1 MAYYIGLMSGTSMD
15 GVDAVLCDI
24 GSNYCHTLEAHT
36 EYYSAELLDRLHGLC
51 NPGHNEVNLVGIAE
65 RAVASY
71 FAKATH
77 GVLEKAGIDASQIT
91 ALGSHGQTIRHFP
104 DGLAKTADTL
114 NLPSELNL
122 GFTTQIGCPHT
133 LAVLTGIDVVSDFRR
148 KDVALGGQGAP
159 LVPAYHNAVFAHKD
173 AARVVVNLGGI
184 ANISILSPSNI
195 SKAPLGYDTGP
206 SNTLMDAWCKLH
218 TGKSY
223 DTNGEFAQKGTVLT
237 ALLMACLND
246 PYFTL
251 PSPKSTGREY
261 FNLAWLAS
269 KAESSLESY
278 KPEDVQATLLALTAK
293 SVCNAIAQHK
303 LQPNTDVIL
312 CGGGVFN
319 SVLINAI
326 KEQLPNFNV
335 LSSQV
340 LGQHPQHIEGAAFA
354 WLAYAYDNN
363 IHGNVPAVTGARR
376 SCVLGT
382 KTLAT

>member
-1 MAYYIGLMSGTSMD
+1 MD

-24 GSNYCHTLEAHT
+24 GPDYCHTLEAYT
-36 EYYSAELLDRLHGLC
+36 EHYSAELLERLHSLC
-51 NPGHNEVNLVGIAE
+51 RAGHNEVNLVGSAE
-65 RAVASY
+65 RAVAQY

-77 GVLEKAGIDASQIT
+77 GVLEKSGVDASQIKG
-91 ALGSHGQTIRHFP
+91 LGSHGQTIRHFP
-104 DGLAKTADTL
+104 DGLSKTVDKP
-114 NLPSELNL
+114 NSRSELDL

-159 LVPAYHNAVFAHKD
+159 LVPAYHNAVFAHND
-173 AARVVVNLGGI
+173 AARIIVNLGGI
-184 ANISILSPSNI
+184 ANISILSPTNAC
-195 SKAPLGYDTGP
+195 KAPLGYDTGP

-223 DTNGEFAQKGTVLT
+223 DTNGEFAQKGTVLK
-237 ALLMACLND
+237 ALLNACLND

-251 PSPKSTGREY
+251 PYPKSTGREY

-269 KAESSLESY
+269 KGESPLENY
-278 KPEDVQATLLALTAK
+278 KPEDVQATLLQLTAK
-293 SVCNAIAQHK
+293 SVCNAIVQHK
-303 LQPNTDVIL
+303 LLPNTDVIL

-319 SVLINAI
+319 SVLVDAI
-326 KEQLPNFNV
+326 REQLPNFNV
-335 LSSQV
+335 FSSQV

-354 WLAYAYDNN
+354 WLAYAYDNS
-363 IHGNVPAVTGARR
+363 IPGNVPAVTGASR